1 METRRFAGMALIV
14 VTLVGCSTT
23 KTIGSP
29 GVSTTTVDG
38 AATTATPATEPPTES
53 TIVQPSSS
61 VASSTTT
68 TLAPLPPLQVGST
81 GPAVQ
86 ALQEALLAR
95 GYTIDTDGIF
105 GPATR
110 SVVASYQGSIN
121 LAADGVAGP
130 VTLAALGLGQYRT
143 GDYASLDALLAE
155 VLDYLNTNDAGA
167 LPADI
172 VASIAWFVYTSPG
185 ITPFTIVSVE
195 PDGAGSVQVSF
206 GGADQQG
213 TGPYVILQLCFAE
226 AAPFTWC
233 GLWGAFAD
241 GGDY

>member
-1 METRRFAGMALIV
+1 MDMRRSASLAFGAVL
-14 VTLVGCSTT
+14 LVACSST

-29 GVSTTTVDG
+29 AASTSTVEG
-38 AATTATPATEPPTES
+38 AAATSSAPTTESPTES
-53 TIVQPSSS
+53 TAADASTS
-61 VASSTTT
+61 VATST
-68 TLAPLPPLQVGST
+68 TLAPLPSLQVGST
-81 GPAVQ
+81 GPAVVQMQQ
-86 ALQEALLAR
+86 ALAAR
-95 GYTIDTDGIF
+95 GYEIDTDGIF

-110 SVVASYQGSIN
+110 SVVSAYQGSIG
-121 LAADGVAGP
+121 LAADGIAGP
-130 VTLAALGLGQYRT
+130 VTLAALGLGQYRV

-155 VLDYLNTNDAGA
+155 VLDYLNTNDEGD

-172 VASIAWFVYTSPG
+172 VASLEWFVYTSPG

-195 PDGAGSVQVSF
+195 PDGAGQVQVSL

-213 TGPYVILQLCFAE
+213 TGPYVILQMCFAE
-226 AAPFTWC
+226 NAPFTWC